1 MKNKKGK
8 DNISLGK
15 ASDSESLENEDES
28 LENEEDENNELLMKE
43 ILQMKIKIMNQTL
56 NYQMMNKRKN
66 ILLKMIRTQKIK
78 QFQSLMSLFSNQK
91 RIMKH

>member
-1 MKNKKGK
+1 MENKKVK
-8 DNISLGK
+8 DNIPLGN
-15 ASDSESLENEDES
+15 AGYYEQ
-28 LENEEDENNELLMKE
+28 LENEEDEKIELLKKE
-43 ILQMKIKIMNQTL
+43 ILQTKIEIMNQTL

-78 QFQSLMSLFSNQK
+78 QFQSFFSNQK